1 MAAAQINRAIALATW
16 AAWVPT
22 ENRELTS
29 FKWQEHE
36 GVPDGKITLDLQDP
50 NRAPELDFFQ
60 SLDLSTHCNDAYLA
74 YQQLP
79 YILRSH
85 SSAAI
90 RTLTNNL
97 ETTLPDATPFK
108 TLLLRG
114 LITPA
119 RLRVNGTPYCIYDH
133 ILARV
138 HHLPLRRFWQSVA
151 DMINTTG
158 AHNIA
163 DNVAVNAAVT
173 AVGHAQLPNA
183 YVHPFTPN
191 QILMLQARINRSV
204 EFIDNKVESIRASIR
219 ATYGDNM
226 TLDRFQEPF
235 LKMLVANDS
244 KMVSLHHT
252 QSIINSLATIGEKR
266 NFLSRA
272 AFDLTD
278 DTNTNVKKMK
288 LPPVWDEYIPDKY
301 QVEKDA
307 NSFTSEVCKNIK
319 DKAALT
325 VGEEGFMKTAVNQME
340 AEIAE
345 AKATTRSVTAAGGE
359 SKNDFHNLVA
369 DLDLKLRF

>member
-29 FKWQEHE
+29 FNWA
-36 GVPDGKITLDLQDP
+36 PDQRMITLTLQDS

-97 ETTLPDATPFK
+97 ETTLPAATPFK

-119 RLRVNGTPYCIYDH
+119 RLSVNGTPYCIYDH

-151 DMINTTG
+151 DMITTPG
-158 AHNIA
+158 PINQA
-163 DNVAVNAAVT
+163 DNAAVDFAVT
-173 AVGHAQLPNA
+173 AVGHAPLDNA

-219 ATYGDNM
+219 AMYGDNM
-226 TLDRFQEPF
+226 TLDRFHEPL

-272 AFDLTD
+272 AHNLTD

-288 LPPVWDEYIPDKY
+288 LAPDWDEYLSDEY
-301 QVEKDA
+301 QVKEDA
-307 NSFTSEVCKNIK
+307 NPFTSEARLVMNRE
-319 DKAALT
+319 AALT
-325 VGEEGFMKTAVNQME
+325 DGEGDRK
-340 AEIAE
+340 
-345 AKATTRSVTAAGGE
+345 SV
-359 SKNDFHNLVA
+359 V
-369 DLDLKLRF
+369 